1 MKGYKTFLYIGVL
14 IIMLGLLTGCFKRK
28 IRIENLKSFHYSY
41 SVGWYMN
48 ASYSYD
54 ITKEKDTNVYIVKIK
69 DAGMPEEEA
78 RTYEVDK
85 GKVQQFESL
94 LNEIEIYKWNN
105 FKKSNKNVMDGDSFS
120 LSIWLENGKDI
131 SASGY
136 MSWPSHYTEKKAV
149 IENWF
154 YKIDVDKPIEKDTE

>member
-1 MKGYKTFLYIGVL
+1 MKGYKSILYIGVL
-14 IIMLGLLTGCFKRK
+14 LIMVCLLTGCFKKK

-41 SVGWYMN
+41 SVGYYMN

-54 ITKEKDTNVYIVKIK
+54 IKKEDDKYIVSIK
-69 DAGMPEEEA
+69 DAGMPEEDA
-78 RTYEVDK
+78 RKYEVDK
-85 GKVQQFESL
+85 GKVQQLESL

-105 FKKSNKNVMDGDSFS
+105 FQKSNKNVMDGDSFS

-136 MSWPSHYTEKKAV
+136 MMWPSHYTEKKAV

-154 YKIDVDKPIEKDTE
+154 FKIDKDKPKEDNR